1 MNKIIFAIIFA
12 LFTIIDAKFS
22 ISIMED
28 DESSLIKAIEKSKEM
43 SGIIYI
49 NTSVIN
55 INSTNTLLLN
65 NKEIEIIGI
74 IQANGA
80 YPRINFK
87 NARKNG
93 STANGITITG
103 NNFSLKFL
111 IIENAGGNG
120 IYITGRNNVLK
131 NIITRYNNGSGILLS
146 GASAGS
152 NKLTNCYSYRNVN
165 IREYGRNASGFSQ
178 LLGSTNNI
186 FENCF
191 AWDNSDNG
199 FDLFDKEGKGMS
211 KAIITHSG
219 SWNNGNADVFTGK
232 YDYDNN
238 KPLDKNLWTIQ
249 ELISTDPNFESN
261 YINKKFSITN
271 GKMGNID
278 AISWYSK
285 GVEKMQGIG
294 FNLGSNINRQ
304 ENALRRIVESVSFDH
319 KSVGFLSNT
328 REQKYTVYFQDLVS
342 FNNDINYQLPY
353 NFQIWENNW
362 SWNPKTNHQNKQNS
376 PLNYPVDKNKA
387 TEAFYAIRDKIVK
400 NCEAN
405 IFDDN
410 VSFVETIKK
419 IL

>member
-1 MNKIIFAIIFA
+1 
-12 LFTIIDAKFS
+12 
-22 ISIMED
+22 
-28 DESSLIKAIEKSKEM
+28 
-43 SGIIYI
+43 
-49 NTSVIN
+49 
-55 INSTNTLLLN
+55 
-65 NKEIEIIGI
+65 
-74 IQANGA
+74 
-80 YPRINFK
+80 
-87 NARKNG
+87 
-93 STANGITITG
+93 
-103 NNFSLKFL
+103 
-111 IIENAGGNG
+111 
-120 IYITGRNNVLK
+120 
-131 NIITRYNNGSGILLS
+131 
-146 GASAGS
+146 
-152 NKLTNCYSYRNVN
+152 
-165 IREYGRNASGFSQ
+165 
-178 LLGSTNNI
+178 
-186 FENCF
+186 
-191 AWDNSDNG
+191 
-199 FDLFDKEGKGMS
+199 MS

-304 ENALRRIVESVSFDH
+304 DNALRRIVDSVSFDH